1 MHDLLRRCPVCD
13 GDLVVTRLG
22 CPACETVIEGR
33 FEPGPLSELSSEQ
46 VDFVLAFVQ
55 CEGKF
60 TRLQGELGL
69 SYPTLRSRLHDVM
82 RSLGYEPGGEE
93 PSGPTDEERR
103 DVLAALEEGRITADQ
118 AVRALAG
125 DGEQAGES

>member
-1 MHDLLRRCPVCD
+1 MHDLLHRCPVCE

-33 FEPGPLSELSSEQ
+33 FDPGPLAELSREQ
-46 VDFVLAFVQ
+46 LDFVLAFLQ

-60 TRLQGELGL
+60 TRLQVELGL

-82 RSLGYEPGGEE
+82 RALGYEPGGEE
-93 PSGPTDEERR
+93 PAGPSADERH
-103 DVLAALEEGRITADQ
+103 DVLAALEEGRLTADE
-118 AVRALAG
+118 AVRALRGG
-125 DGEQAGES
+125 DG

>member
-1 MHDLLRRCPVCD
+1 MHELLTRCPVCA

-22 CPACETVIEGR
+22 CPACETMIEGR
-33 FEPGPLSELSSEQ
+33 FDAGPFAGLSREQ
-46 VDFVLAFVQ
+46 VEFVLAFVQ

-82 RSLGYEPGGEE
+82 RALGFDPGGEE
-93 PSGPTDEERR
+93 PVSDENRR
-103 DVLAALEEGRITADQ
+103 SVLEALEQGRLTADE
-118 AVRALAG
+118 AVRVLRG
-125 DGEQAGES
+125 DDS